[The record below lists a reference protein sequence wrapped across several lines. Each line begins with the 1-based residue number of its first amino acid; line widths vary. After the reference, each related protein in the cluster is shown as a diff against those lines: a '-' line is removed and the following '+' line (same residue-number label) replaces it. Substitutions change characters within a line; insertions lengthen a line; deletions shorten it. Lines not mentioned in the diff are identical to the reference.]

1 MKEKGG
7 EGATGSHCPSGHQED
22 CSSPGYARVNHRNGL
37 GAGGNRVPEWGV
49 TIRLMITPQGM
60 HKPF

>member
-1 MKEKGG
+1 MEKELQVVTVPRGTRKTVLALDMQELTTEMGL
-7 EGATGSHCPSGHQED
+7 EG
-22 CSSPGYARVNHRNGL
+22 
-37 GAGGNRVPEWGV
+37 GGNRVPEWGV